1 MTDLKKLVT
10 RAHWTNEMSDF
21 GIVNGNKITFSNSG
35 SDHGIPHFHYGSIK
49 IKIPEII
56 PSSNAEL
63 KTCVFKNYQNRITDK
78 DLSDIRIWLAK
89 KSTKN
94 NKFTNLEL
102 LQIQKDIWYN

>member
-1 MTDLKKLVT
+1 MTETKKLLA

-35 SDHGIPHFHYGSIK
+35 SDHGIPHFHYGQIK
-49 IKIPEII
+49 VRIPDIQ
-56 PSSNAEL
+56 PKTNADL
-63 KTCVFKNYQNRITDK
+63 KNCVFKNYQSIITDK
-78 DLSDIRIWLAK
+78 DLSDIRLWLAK